1 LRNYSVIGSF
11 SLSSNQMKIVSSL
24 LRRLDAVAVA
34 LEPLFVLALRLYL
47 FRVFF
52 VSGLTKLRSW
62 DSTLYL
68 FSNEYHVPVLP
79 PAVAAVMGAGGE
91 LIFPVMLLLGWQSRF
106 AAAGLFVVNLVAVV
120 SYPGLEPVMIKDHIL
135 WAALIAF
142 LFFHGVGRWSLQG
155 RFSRTRAAGV

>member
-1 LRNYSVIGSF
+1 
-11 SLSSNQMKIVSSL
+11 MKFVCNL
-24 LRRLDAVAVA
+24 FRRLDAIAVA
-34 LEPLFVLALRLYL
+34 LQPLFALAIRLYV

-52 VSGLTKLRSW
+52 LSGLTKLRSW

-91 LIFPVMLLLGWQSRF
+91 LLFSLLLLLGWQGRF
-106 AAAGLFVVNLVAVV
+106 AAAGLFVVNLVAVL

-135 WAALIAF
+135 WAALIAY
-142 LFFHGVGRWSLQG
+142 LFFHGTGRWSLSAIFQRPSMGGAQG
-155 RFSRTRAAGV
+155 THT

>member
-1 LRNYSVIGSF
+1 
-11 SLSSNQMKIVSSL
+11 MKIVSSL

-62 DSTLYL
+62 NSTLYL

-91 LIFPVMLLLGWQSRF
+91 LIFPVMLLLGNIMFPSCRRPSR
-106 AAAGLFVVNLVAVV
+106 
-120 SYPGLEPVMIKDHIL
+120 
-135 WAALIAF
+135 
-142 LFFHGVGRWSLQG
+142 Q
-155 RFSRTRAAGV
+155 

>member
-1 LRNYSVIGSF
+1 
-11 SLSSNQMKIVSSL
+11 MKIVPSL
-24 LRRLDAVAVA
+24 LRRLDDVAAA
-34 LEPLFVLALRLYL
+34 LQPLFALAIRLYL

-52 VSGLTKLRSW
+52 LSGLTKLRSW

-91 LIFPVMLLLGWQSRF
+91 LVFPVMLLLGWQGRF
-106 AAAGLFVVNLVAVV
+106 AAAGLFLVNLVAVM

-135 WAALIAF
+135 WAVLIAY

-155 RFSRTRAAGV
+155 IFRRGQADGVRGKHA

>member
-1 LRNYSVIGSF
+1 
-11 SLSSNQMKIVSSL
+11 MKIVSRL
-24 LRRLDAVAVA
+24 LGRLDEVAVA
-34 LEPLFVLALRLYL
+34 LQPLFALAVRLYL

-52 VSGLTKLRSW
+52 LSGLTKLRSW

-91 LIFPVMLLLGWQSRF
+91 LIFPVLLLLGWQGRF
-106 AAAGLFVVNLVAVV
+106 AAAGLFFVNLVAVL

-135 WAALIAF
+135 WAVLIAY
-142 LFFHGVGRWSLQG
+142 LFVHGVGRWSLQG
-155 RFSRTRAAGV
+155 IVRRPKVSGVEGGHA

>member
-1 LRNYSVIGSF
+1 
-11 SLSSNQMKIVSSL
+11 MKIVATL
-24 LRRLDAVAVA
+24 LRRLDGVAVA
-34 LEPLFVLALRLYL
+34 LQPVFALAIRLYL

-52 VSGLTKLRSW
+52 LSGLTKLRSW

-91 LIFPVMLLLGWQSRF
+91 LIFSVMLLLGWQSRF
-106 AAAGLFVVNLVAVV
+106 AAAGLFVVNLVAVM

-135 WAALIAF
+135 WAVLIAY
-142 LFFHGVGRWSLQG
+142 LFFHGVGSWSLQG
-155 RFSRTRAAGV
+155 LLLRMKRATAISA

>member
-1 LRNYSVIGSF
+1 
-11 SLSSNQMKIVSSL
+11 MKIVPSL
-24 LRRLDAVAVA
+24 LRRFDDVAVA
-34 LEPLFVLALRLYL
+34 LQPLFAFAVRLYL

-52 VSGLTKLRSW
+52 LSGLTKLRSW

-91 LIFPVMLLLGWQSRF
+91 LIFPIMLLLGWQERF
-106 AAAGLFVVNLVAVV
+106 AAAGLFFVNLVAVL

-135 WAALIAF
+135 WAVLIAY

-155 RFSRTRAAGV
+155 FFRRRPASAVQGKHA

>member
-1 LRNYSVIGSF
+1 
-11 SLSSNQMKIVSSL
+11 MKIGTTL
-24 LRRLDAVAVA
+24 LRRLDNVAVG
-34 LEPLFVLALRLYL
+34 LQPLFALAIRLYV

-52 VSGLTKLRSW
+52 LSGLTKLRSW

-106 AAAGLFVVNLVAVV
+106 AAAGLFVVNLVAVM
-120 SYPGLEPVMIKDHIL
+120 SYPGLEPVMVKDHVL
-135 WAALIAF
+135 WAVLIAF

-155 RFSRTRAAGV
+155 LVQRTKIGALTS

>member
-1 LRNYSVIGSF
+1 
-11 SLSSNQMKIVSSL
+11 MKIIARL
-24 LRRLDAVAVA
+24 LCWLDASAVA
-34 LEPLFVLALRLYL
+34 LQPLVALAVRLYL

-52 VSGLTKLRSW
+52 LSGLTKLRSW

-91 LIFPVMLLLGWQSRF
+91 LIFPVLLLLGWQGRF
-106 AAAGLFVVNLVAVV
+106 AAAGLFVVNLVAVM
-120 SYPGLEPVMIKDHIL
+120 SYPGLEPVMIKDHVL
-135 WAALIAF
+135 WAVLIAY

-155 RFSRTRAAGV
+155 FFQRPSMTSARKGHA

>member
-1 LRNYSVIGSF
+1 
-11 SLSSNQMKIVSSL
+11 MKIVSSL
-24 LRRLDAVAVA
+24 LRRLDEVAVV
-34 LEPLFVLALRLYL
+34 LQPLFALAIRLYL

-52 VSGLTKLRSW
+52 LSGLTKLRSW

-91 LIFPVMLLLGWQSRF
+91 LIFPIMLLLGWQSRF
-106 AAAGLFVVNLVAVV
+106 AAAGLFVVNLVAVL
-120 SYPGLEPVMIKDHIL
+120 SYPGLEPVMIKDHVL

-142 LFFHGVGRWSLQG
+142 LFFHGTGRWSLQALLQ
-155 RFSRTRAAGV
+155 RTKVAGTQRGHA